1 MMRNSEHILTEYLVI
16 NCQLG
21 DADALQQ
28 LLTIWYP
35 KLLRYAQRQL
45 GDVQKAQD
53 AVQMTLE
60 VVSKSIGQ
68 LNDPAA
74 FAKWVYRVLQGKSV
88 DLIRSKQR
96 QDKLN
101 AEYTQFQQTVEHT
114 TDMAIEENTAFSNLL
129 KGLPAEDYQLVH
141 LHYLEGFNMQE
152 ISELLNVPVGT
163 IKSRLY
169 HARQLIREHL
179 TTVPS
184 RRN

>member
-1 MMRNSEHILTEYLVI
+1 MIRNSQHILTEYLVI

-21 DADALQQ
+21 DADAFEQ

-45 GDVQKAQD
+45 GDAQKAQD
-53 AVQMTLE
+53 AVQVTLE
-60 VVSKSIGQ
+60 VVCKTIGQ
-68 LNDPAA
+68 LKDPAA
-74 FAKWVYRVLQGKSV
+74 FAKWVYQVLQGKSV

-101 AEYTQFQQTVEHT
+101 AEYTHFQQTIDHVNNVG
-114 TDMAIEENTAFSNLL
+114 IEENSAFSNLL
-129 KGLPAEDYQLVH
+129 EGLPTEVYQLVH

-152 ISELLNVPVGT
+152 ISELLSVPAGT
-163 IKSRLY
+163 IKSRLH
-169 HARQLIREHL
+169 HARQLIRNNL
-179 TTVPS
+179 STDPS